1 MEELGEDVYDLNEP
15 RVYFSVA
22 EIKQYAK
29 LHITHIVNGWY
40 KFGG

>member
-22 EIKQYAK
+22 EIK
-29 LHITHIVNGWY
+29 
-40 KFGG
+40 